1 MSKVRFNPLEFNTS
15 ETGNYVARVPIHL
28 LGALSYELPN
38 SKNIMTILLYLIFMS
53 ANKTFMS
60 GESGVKEIEINT
72 YLLEKY
78 LNIPRE
84 NVSRS
89 IKVLVNGG
97 WIERTQ
103 KSSRKS
109 AAKYK
114 VNFEKLEQIT
124 IVHFLSHIYE

>member
-1 MSKVRFNPLEFNTS
+1 
-15 ETGNYVARVPIHL
+15 
-28 LGALSYELPN
+28 
-38 SKNIMTILLYLIFMS
+38 MS